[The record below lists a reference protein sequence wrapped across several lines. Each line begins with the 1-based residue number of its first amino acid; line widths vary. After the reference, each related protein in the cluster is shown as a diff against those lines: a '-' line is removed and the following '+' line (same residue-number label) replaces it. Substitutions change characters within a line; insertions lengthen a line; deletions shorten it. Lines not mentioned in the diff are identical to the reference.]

1 MSKTSPQADD
11 APAQPIIL
19 PAGPLFLRDRAAIAQ
34 VLLERRIPSIVAFRE
49 NMEAGALISYR
60 GGPGRFRQHDFFR
73 RVAGEGGA
81 LAGGWSKMSDEPL
94 ALGRVAA
101 RVPSGLSMN

>member
-49 NMEAGALISYR
+49 NMEPA
-60 GGPGRFRQHDFFR
+60 H
-73 RVAGEGGA
+73 
-81 LAGGWSKMSDEPL
+81 
-94 ALGRVAA
+94 
-101 RVPSGLSMN
+101 